1 MRKKTIYFQ
10 DTETKAI
17 NIEAQKRYGHKRA
30 FSQFVRDACK
40 EYMKKF
46 SADKK

>member
-10 DTETKAI
+10 EDESRAVEV
-17 NIEAQKRYGHKRA
+17 EARKRYGHERA